1 MGNEP
6 DPVDGDDSEWGSS
19 DPPGQLG
26 YGRAY
31 HGDRFFYRVVAIAL
45 ALVALGALA
54 ASIFLAAAGKEIPQ
68 SIVALGSTAVGA
80 LAGVLITGKG

>member
-1 MGNEP
+1 MVS
-6 DPVDGDDSEWGSS
+6 DPGSSDGEWGSP
-19 DPPGQLG
+19 DTPLQLR
-26 YGRAY
+26 YGPAY
-31 HGDRFFYRVVAIAL
+31 HGDRFFYRVVAFTL

-68 SIVALGSTAVGA
+68 AIVALGSTAVGA